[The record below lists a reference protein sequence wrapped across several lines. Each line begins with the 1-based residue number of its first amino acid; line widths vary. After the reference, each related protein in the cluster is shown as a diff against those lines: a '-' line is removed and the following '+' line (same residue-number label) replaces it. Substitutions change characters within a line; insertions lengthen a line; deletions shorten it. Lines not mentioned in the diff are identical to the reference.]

1 MVMILA
7 GVDCENC
14 EYSSINDH
22 DKARVK
28 VYCAVRGKEYYY
40 GQCIPC
46 EDKRKKNEK
55 SKPI

>member
-1 MVMILA
+1 MGMILA

-46 EDKRKKNEK
+46 DDKRKKNEK
-55 SKPI
+55 SKPL

>member
-1 MVMILA
+1 MEMILA

-46 EDKRKKNEK
+46 EDNFCI
-55 SKPI
+55 SINTF